1 MSQTSYVA
9 LLRGINVGINNRI
22 SMSDLKAR
30 FEELGYENVIT
41 HGNSGNVIF
50 QAPVQSSEKLE
61 IQLEKGLEKDFTT
74 PISVMG
80 RSKAEIAKVVEAI
93 PKNWN
98 NDPETKYDIVFLK
111 KEVDDPAIVA
121 KIGPHPSM
129 EDLSYIPGTLFWT
142 ILKKDFPKSNFPK
155 LVGTATYKG
164 MTIRTPNVVR
174 KILDLMQSEE
184 D

>member
-1 MSQTSYVA
+1 MSKLESYVA
-9 LLRGINVGINNRI
+9 LLRGINVGGKNTI
-22 SMSDLKAR
+22 SMTDLKAR
-30 FEELGYENVIT
+30 FIELGFENVVT

-50 QAPVQSSEKLE
+50 QAPTQPSEKLE
-61 IQLEKGLEKDFTT
+61 AQLEKGLEKIFPS
-74 PISVMG
+74 PISVMV
-80 RSKAEIAKVVEAI
+80 RNKEELAKVIAAI

-111 KEVDDPAIVA
+111 KEVDDPAIVG

-129 EDLSYIPGTLFWT
+129 EDLKYIPGTLFWT

-174 KILDLMQSEE
+174 KIHQLMA